1 METKKLN
8 ARDQMLHIINVVWTS
23 RQMEQLKG
31 CEKMLDAY
39 IKENGNEN
47 IGVTFIQVEL
57 SRQKRLIGMF
67 AKMGNVQDALKK
79 ENAEKKEQSVKKVNE
94 TKVKPITKESE
105 RLINTPRAKEIER
118 EQSKIMNEKFKNNI
132 N

>member
-23 RQMEQLKG
+23 RQTEQLKA
-31 CEKMLDAY
+31 CEQMLETY

-57 SRQKRLIGMF
+57 SRQKRLIGML

-79 ENAEKKEQSVKKVNE
+79 ENAAKKVNA
-94 TKVKPITKESE
+94 TKVKPISKESE

-118 EQSKIMNEKFKNNI
+118 EQSKIMNDKFKNNI